1 MAVSQNGWG
10 AAYQVGNTVR
20 DVPPLTKLSWI
31 TGSVRSGDVWTVL
44 NEVARRFNNEVEK
57 INPAESW
64 GYAPRP
70 IRGSSTTLSN
80 HASGTAVDFNAPR
93 HPLGAVNTFSTAQR
107 AAIRRILKD
116 LGGVVRW
123 GGDYTGR
130 KDEMHFE
137 INASAAAVKKVANQ
151 IRNGATAP
159 ITPPAEK
166 EDDMFEQSDRNTLD
180 YVKRVVVENQRRIDK
195 IKSDVWNVTVNR
207 GGQQVPVI
215 QELADT
221 KTGLARLEG
230 VNAALAAA
238 LEAANKGNAL
248 TVEQIANAAA
258 QGAERALKGG
268 VKVEISIPEVG
279 A

>member
-1 MAVSQNGWG
+1 MMAVSQNGWG

-93 HPLGAVNTFSTAQR
+93 HPLGAVNTFSAAQR
-107 AAIRRILKD
+107 TAIRRIMSD

-137 INASAAAVKKVANQ
+137 INASAAAVKKV
-151 IRNGATAP
+151 
-159 ITPPAEK
+159 
-166 EDDMFEQSDRNTLD
+166 S
-180 YVKRVVVENQRRIDK
+180 DK
-195 IKSDVWNVTVNR
+195 IRSN
-207 GGQQVPVI
+207 
-215 QELADT
+215 
-221 KTGLARLEG
+221 TGITQPT
-230 VNAALAAA
+230 NAKDWFSMATQKD
-238 LEAANKGNAL
+238 LEAALRKVLFSSEFRTQEYQAVWENARWQVPGTERTESPRKFL
-248 TVEQIANAAA
+248 EQTRVASVQGVHAALQQEGFSDEEIERIVNAVAKVS
-258 QGAERALKGG
+258 AEDVAPYLDVQVG
-268 VKVEISIPEVG
+268 VKE
-279 A
+279 AQ